1 MSEPGPKLHS
11 LAPPAVR
18 GPLRG
23 ASIAVLAI
31 LAALIGGGAVS
42 CLGHVLFPPAQP
54 ADVTIVRPTPQVI
67 VAVRD
72 LARLESAQY
81 HLERVIDLREQQS
94 RFFGLVESEDAI
106 LLVAAGDVT
115 AGVDLTLLRDGDV
128 IVDPVKGEATIL
140 LPPAQVLST
149 RLDNERTYVHTRRT
163 DVLAQRRENLETR
176 ARQEAERTLQQA
188 AVEGG
193 VLARAQRNAERTVE
207 TLVRSLGYTKVSVRT
222 RGAEE

>member
-1 MSEPGPKLHS
+1 MSEPAPKLHS

-23 ASIAVLAI
+23 ASIAILAV

-42 CLGHVLFPPAQP
+42 CLGRVLFPPVTP
-54 ADVTIVRPTPQVI
+54 ANVTVVRPTPQVI

-94 RFFGLVESEDAI
+94 RLFGLVESEDAI

-115 AGVDLTLLRDGDV
+115 AGVDLTQLRDGDV

-163 DVLAQRRENLETR
+163 DVLARRRENLETR

>member
-11 LAPPAVR
+11 RAPPAVR

-23 ASIAVLAI
+23 ASIATLAI
-31 LAALIGGGAVS
+31 LAASIGGGAAS
-42 CLGHVLFPPAQP
+42 CLGRVLFPPAQL

-72 LARLESAQY
+72 LARLEAAQY

>member
-1 MSEPGPKLHS
+1 MSEPGPKLDS
-11 LAPPAVR
+11 LAPSRVR

-23 ASIAVLAI
+23 ASIALLAVI
-31 LAALIGGGAVS
+31 ASLIGGGAVS
-42 CLGHVLFPPAQP
+42 CLGRVFFPPERP
-54 ADVTIVRPTPQVI
+54 ANVTVVRPTPQVI

-72 LARLESAQY
+72 LARLEAAEY

-94 RFFGLVESEDAI
+94 RLFGLVESEDAI

-115 AGVDLTLLRDGDV
+115 AGVDLTQLRDGDV
-128 IVDPVKGEATIL
+128 VVDTVRGEATIL

-176 ARQEAERTLQQA
+176 ARQEAERTLEEA
-188 AVEGG
+188 AIEGG
-193 VLARAQRNAERTVE
+193 VIGRAQRNAERTVE